1 MMRFVAGVR
10 WAVRAKDAGS
20 VHMRFIWARLRT
32 QARAVQRGPEAQGSL
47 CWSLSKSAAGGGRGA
62 CLERVLLAAR
72 PRQDLLHL
80 QKVVRSPLDCR
91 QEVRHRRDLLALLLE
106 EPVQELLAD

>member
-32 QARAVQRGPEAQGSL
+32 RARAVQRGPAAQGSL
-47 CWSLSKSAAGGGRGA
+47 CWSLS
-62 CLERVLLAAR
+62 
-72 PRQDLLHL
+72 
-80 QKVVRSPLDCR
+80 SPLEQALVGVAPVRAVAEERR
-91 QEVRHRRDLLALLLE
+91 QEE
-106 EPVQELLAD
+106 QQ